1 MVTDP
6 YGRPVKSLRVS
17 VTQRCNLRC
26 FYCHLEGEKPQT
38 NPVEMAPQ
46 EIERIVEVAAS
57 FGVES
62 VKLTGGEPLLRKDIG
77 EIVERISGVPGIVE
91 VSMTTNG
98 TFLKGSAAQLREA
111 GLARVNVSLDTLRP
125 ETYRMI
131 TGFNLLDA
139 AVSGIK
145 DAVDAGLSPVK
156 VNMVLMKGI
165 NDDQVWEM
173 VDFARRNGLI
183 LQLIEL
189 ESFHGR
195 LEEVYVRRH
204 LDLSGIE
211 EELERR
217 AVRVVVREVHHRRK
231 YILPEGVEV
240 EVVKPMHNTEFCKYC
255 NRLRV
260 TSDGRLKPC
269 LFRDDNLV
277 DILGPMRRGA
287 SEADLKELFLEA
299 VRKRKPY
306 FT

>member
-131 TGFNLLDA
+131 TG
-139 AVSGIK
+139 
-145 DAVDAGLSPVK
+145 
-156 VNMVLMKGI
+156 
-165 NDDQVWEM
+165 
-173 VDFARRNGLI
+173 
-183 LQLIEL
+183 
-189 ESFHGR
+189 
-195 LEEVYVRRH
+195 
-204 LDLSGIE
+204 
-211 EELERR
+211 
-217 AVRVVVREVHHRRK
+217 
-231 YILPEGVEV
+231 
-240 EVVKPMHNTEFCKYC
+240 
-255 NRLRV
+255 
-260 TSDGRLKPC
+260 
-269 LFRDDNLV
+269 
-277 DILGPMRRGA
+277 
-287 SEADLKELFLEA
+287 
-299 VRKRKPY
+299 
-306 FT
+306 

>member
-1 MVTDP
+1 
-6 YGRPVKSLRVS
+6 
-17 VTQRCNLRC
+17 
-26 FYCHLEGEKPQT
+26 
-38 NPVEMAPQ
+38 
-46 EIERIVEVAAS
+46 
-57 FGVES
+57 
-62 VKLTGGEPLLRKDIG
+62 
-77 EIVERISGVPGIVE
+77 
-91 VSMTTNG
+91 
-98 TFLKGSAAQLREA
+98 
-111 GLARVNVSLDTLRP
+111 
-125 ETYRMI
+125 
-131 TGFNLLDA
+131 FNLLDA

-195 LEEVYVRRH
+195 LEEVYLRRH